1 MTAWKN
7 CKNIL
12 VIRLDNMGDL
22 LMSTPAIRALKE
34 TFNSRITVLTSS
46 MAAGI
51 ARNIPEIDETI
62 TFNVPWVKSANA
74 SFSYDFLRMVEVL
87 KAKQF
92 DAAVIFTV
100 FSQNPM
106 PAVMLAY
113 LADIPKRLAYCRENP
128 YELLTNWV
136 PDQEPYTFIKHQ
148 VERDLD
154 LVATVGATTSNDLL
168 SLKIPDSWDSAQKK
182 LAKNSIDLQKPWIIL
197 HPGVSELKRQY
208 PTESWIELGKK
219 LVTDFGYLLILTG
232 SASEKK
238 LTDEIQQG
246 IDTNAF
252 SIAGLLSLDE
262 YICLIKEASLLI
274 AVNTGP
280 VHIAAATQTPVLVLY
295 AQTNPQHTPW
305 KTCSKVLYFEVPEAL
320 QSKNEVLKFVQQQQ
334 EKAPETVAV
343 EDILEGVSTLLSFP
357 TKRGMTIN
365 ANVTTK

>member
-1 MTAWKN
+1 MDSWQN

-34 TFNSRITVLTSS
+34 TFKSKITVLTSS

-51 ARNIPEIDETI
+51 TPHIPEIDETI
-62 TFNVPWVKSANA
+62 TFDVPWVKTANA
-74 SFSYDFLRMVEVL
+74 SFSNVFLKMVDVL
-87 KAKQF
+87 KEKQF
-92 DAAVIFTV
+92 DAAIIFTV

-136 PDQEPYTFIKHQ
+136 PDEEPYTLIKHQ
-148 VERDLD
+148 VKRDLD
-154 LVATVGATTSNDLL
+154 LVATVGTKTSNDLL
-168 SLKIPDSWDSAQKK
+168 SLKIPKAWNSAKEK
-182 LAKNSIDLQKPWIIL
+182 LHKNSIDLQKPWIIL
-197 HPGVSELKRQY
+197 HPGVSEIKRQY
-208 PTESWIELGKK
+208 PTQNWIELGKR
-219 LVTDFGYLLILTG
+219 LIADFDCQVIITG

-246 IDTNAF
+246 IGTNAF
-252 SIAGLLSLDE
+252 SVAGLLSLDE
-262 YICLIKEASLLI
+262 FICLIKEASLLI

-280 VHIAAATQTPVLVLY
+280 VHIAAATQTPVIVLY

-305 KTCSKVLYFEVPEAL
+305 KTPNKVLFFEVPEAL
-320 QSKNEVLKFVQQQQ
+320 QSKNEVLKFVQKEA
-334 EKAPETVAV
+334 EKVPEIVAV
-343 EDILEGVSTLLSFP
+343 EAILEAVATLSF
-357 TKRGMTIN
+357 
-365 ANVTTK
+365 

>member
-1 MTAWKN
+1 MESWHN

-34 TFNSRITVLTSS
+34 SFDSKITVLTSS

-51 ARNIPEIDETI
+51 AHHIPEIDEII
-62 TFNVPWVKSANA
+62 TFDVPWVKTNNA
-74 SFSYDFLRMVEVL
+74 SFSHEFLVLAEVL
-87 KAKQF
+87 KARNF
-92 DAAVIFTV
+92 DATVIFTV

-106 PAVMLAY
+106 PAIMLTY
-113 LADIPKRLAYCRENP
+113 LADIPNRLAYCRENP
-128 YELLTNWV
+128 YELLTSWV

-154 LVATVGATTSNDLL
+154 LVRSIGATTTSNFL
-168 SLKIPDSWDSAQKK
+168 SLEIPEAWESAQKT
-182 LAKNSIDLQKPWIIL
+182 LDKNSIDLQKPWLVL

-208 PTESWIELGKK
+208 PTEKWIEIGRKIID
-219 LVTDFGYLLILTG
+219 DFGYQVLLTG

-246 IDTNAF
+246 IGTNAY

-262 YICLIKEASLLI
+262 FICLIDEAPLLLS
-274 AVNTGP
+274 VNTGP
-280 VHIAAATQTPVLVLY
+280 VHIAAATQTPVVVLY

-305 KTCSKVLYFEVPEAL
+305 KTPSKVFYFEVAEAL
-320 QSKNEVLKFVQQQQ
+320 RSKNEVLRFVQNQQ
-334 EKAPETVAV
+334 EKVPEVIEVNEVLNEISA
-343 EDILEGVSTLLSFP
+343 LLSF
-357 TKRGMTIN
+357 RHL
-365 ANVTTK
+365 

>member
-1 MTAWKN
+1 MSASWEN

-62 TFNVPWVKSANA
+62 TFNVPWVKTAHA
-74 SFSYDFLRMVEVL
+74 SFSHDFLRMAEVL
-87 KAKQF
+87 KEKQF
-92 DAAVIFTV
+92 DATIIFTV

-128 YELLTNWV
+128 YALLTHWV
-136 PDQEPYTFIKHQ
+136 PDEEPYTLIKHQ

-154 LVATVGATTSNDLL
+154 LVKTVGATTSNDLL
-168 SLKIPDSWDSAQKK
+168 SLTIPDAWNSAQKK
-182 LAKNSIDLQKPWIIL
+182 LHKNSIDLQKPWLIL
-197 HPGVSELKRQY
+197 HPGVSEPKRQY
-208 PTESWIELGKK
+208 PTESWIEVGKK
-219 LVTDFGYLLILTG
+219 LIHDFGYQLLLTG
-232 SASEKK
+232 SASEKQ
-238 LTDEIQQG
+238 LTDEIKQG
-246 IDTNAF
+246 IGPQAF

-262 YICLIKEASLLI
+262 FICLVKEAPLLLS
-274 AVNTGP
+274 VNTGP
-280 VHIAAATQTPVLVLY
+280 IHLAAAAQTPVVVLY

-305 KTCSKVLYFEVPEAL
+305 KTRSKVLYFEVPEAL
-320 QSKNEVLKFVQQQQ
+320 RSKNEVLKFVQQQE
-334 EKAPETVAV
+334 EKAPKKVAV
-343 EDILEGVSTLLSFP
+343 DEVLEAVSTLLLA
-357 TKRGMTIN
+357 R
-365 ANVTTK
+365 

>member
-1 MTAWKN
+1 MENPWKN
-7 CKNIL
+7 CKKIL

-51 ARNIPEIDETI
+51 ARHIPEIDETI
-62 TFNVPWVKSANA
+62 TFDVPWVKTNHA
-74 SFSYDFLRMVEVL
+74 SFSTTFLILTEVL
-87 KAKQF
+87 KQKQF

-113 LADIPKRLAYCRENP
+113 LADIPLRLAYCRENP
-128 YELLTNWV
+128 YQLLTHWV

-154 LVATVGATTSNDLL
+154 LVATVGAKTSDNYL
-168 SLKIPDSWDSAQKK
+168 SLQIPDLWESTQKE
-182 LAKNSIDLQKPWIIL
+182 LDKNSIDLQKPWLIL

-208 PTESWIELGKK
+208 PTENWIELGKK
-219 LVTDFGYLLILTG
+219 LVADFGYQLLLTG
-232 SASEKK
+232 SASEKQ
-238 LTDEIQQG
+238 LTDEIRQG
-246 IDTNAF
+246 IGTNAF
-252 SIAGLLSLDE
+252 SIAGLLALDE
-262 YICLIKEASLLI
+262 FICLIKEAPLLLS
-274 AVNTGP
+274 VNTGP
-280 VHIAAATQTPVLVLY
+280 VHIAAATQTPVVVLY

-305 KTCSKVLYFEVPEAL
+305 KTPNKILFFEVPEAL
-320 QSKNEVLKFVQQQQ
+320 QSKNEVLKFVQQHQ

-343 EDILEGVSTLLSFP
+343 EAIIEAVLSFRP
-357 TKRGMTIN
+357 
-365 ANVTTK
+365 